1 MGVRLLK
8 DLRMIGAQFKLS
20 NKFVVILLFALVALG
35 LFSSLD
41 TGVRLLNFNSIIE
54 QSRPVEELNEE
65 QSKNIDFLNARIEL
79 LETKLEYKSVYQDL
93 IEKVEHRIWIIHV
106 LLQFIFLLMIYKYLI
121 VKRKK

>member
-1 MGVRLLK
+1 
-8 DLRMIGAQFKLS
+8 MIGAQFKLS
-20 NKFVVILLFALVALG
+20 NKFVVTLLFALVALG

-41 TGVRLLNFNSIIE
+41 TGIRLLNFNSIIE

-65 QSKNIDFLNARIEL
+65 QSKNIAFLNARIDL